1 MQVGKLRSEVEPALA
16 WSLRWPRER
25 TRGTGH
31 PSSAFGMF
39 CSGLQDENCCRSQC
53 RVTLSDLLNLSEHP
67 AGKGKNGLS
76 HGCVCGSW
84 NKAASVSP
92 QLGAWSPGRPQ
103 LPPGSPTEALTDIQY
118 RWPCSPQTFAEH
130 PLGTSQARTHLPHET
145 DEFRAVPKPKGPFR
159 VVRVILSDRVA
170 RSGVGRRRAATC
182 FRGFVGP
189 RPRPLVTSCLWLLPC
204 FEGGV
209 TSSCRPRRPRAESRG
224 CPVLYSK
231 VRQPRPGVML
241 AHASACPTAVGPGS
255 VTGGKAG
262 RAPTRSGNPSGRP
275 PWPAP
280 WTARVWAPPGRPG
293 AGMAPRGAPHVTFG
307 LLGARLCPT

>member
-31 PSSAFGMF
+31 PSSGFGMF

-53 RVTLSDLLNLSEHP
+53 RVTLSDLLNFSEHP

-118 RWPCSPQTFAEH
+118 RRPCSPQTFAEH

-182 FRGFVGP
+182 FRERF
-189 RPRPLVTSCLWLLPC
+189 RW
-204 FEGGV
+204 
-209 TSSCRPRRPRAESRG
+209 
-224 CPVLYSK
+224 
-231 VRQPRPGVML
+231 
-241 AHASACPTAVGPGS
+241 PTATPS
-255 VTGGKAG
+255 RDFLPLA
-262 RAPTRSGNPSGRP
+262 AP
-275 PWPAP
+275 
-280 WTARVWAPPGRPG
+280 
-293 AGMAPRGAPHVTFG
+293 
-307 LLGARLCPT
+307 LL